1 MHRNKRDVYRGK
13 NCTKKVYESLREH
26 AMAIINKKNG
36 VINKRVAGIIQKWK
50 NLLYL

>member
-26 AMAIINKKNG
+26 AMTIINKKME
-36 VINKRVAGIIQKWK
+36 
-50 NLLYL
+50 LLTKE